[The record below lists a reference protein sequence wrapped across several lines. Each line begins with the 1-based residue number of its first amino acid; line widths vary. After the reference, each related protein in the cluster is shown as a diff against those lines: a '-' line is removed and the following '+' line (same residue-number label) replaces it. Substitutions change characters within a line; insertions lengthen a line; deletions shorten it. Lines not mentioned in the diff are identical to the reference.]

1 MKREGGRLAGMGRDR
16 LMKTAGRC
24 VDTLDAHDGDRF
36 ASLCACTRPP
46 RYIKNIS
53 IVATLSFPVSLRRG
67 NGNFKTK
74 TQCYFYF

>member
-36 ASLCACTRPP
+36 ASVCACTRPP

-53 IVATLSFPVSLRRG
+53 IVATLSFPVVKYFSIKFVFSSLKRG
-67 NGNFKTK
+67 N
-74 TQCYFYF
+74 